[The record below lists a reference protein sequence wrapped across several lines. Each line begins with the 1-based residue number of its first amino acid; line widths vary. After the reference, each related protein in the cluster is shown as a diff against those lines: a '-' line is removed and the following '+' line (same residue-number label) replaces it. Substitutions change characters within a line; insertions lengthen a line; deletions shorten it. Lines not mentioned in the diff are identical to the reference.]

1 MCCSH
6 SVTTW
11 LDDSDGFLAGGRDGV
26 ARDMEAAVSIKAV
39 EDKSGGLTQLEL

>member
-6 SVTTW
+6 FVATW

-39 EDKSGGLTQLEL
+39 EDKLGGLAQPE